1 MKKSK
6 SQAVV
11 TVVLLVMTVI
21 LFCFIGF
28 KIYEQNFKTN
38 NTTEP
43 IVSTSITDN
52 TTASITDN
60 TTASQAAVDI
70 PEIPERPNIGSS
82 AVSEKADIE
91 FDIGSVENN
100 PGPEFIEAEVEYGT
114 KEVK

>member
-52 TTASITDN
+52 TTAS
-60 TTASQAAVDI
+60 QATVDI

-82 AVSEKADIE
+82 AVSKKADIE

-100 PGPEFIEAEVEYGT
+100 PGPEFIEAEIEYGT

>member
-6 SQAVV
+6 SQTVV

-43 IVSTSITDN
+43 IISTSITDN
-52 TTASITDN
+52 TTAS
-60 TTASQAAVDI
+60 QATVDI

-100 PGPEFIEAEVEYGT
+100 PGPEFIEAEIEYGT

>member
-43 IVSTSITDN
+43 IISTIITDN
-52 TTASITDN
+52 TTE
-60 TTASQAAVDI
+60 SQATMDI
-70 PEIPERPNIGSS
+70 PAIPERPNIGSS

-91 FDIGSVENN
+91 FDIGSVEND
-100 PGPEFIEAEVEYGT
+100 PGPEFIEAEIEYST

>member
-6 SQAVV
+6 SQAIV

-52 TTASITDN
+52 TTAS
-60 TTASQAAVDI
+60 QATVDI

-91 FDIGSVENN
+91 FDIGSVENT

>member
-28 KIYEQNFKTN
+28 EIYEQNFKTN
-38 NTTEP
+38 TTIEP
-43 IVSTSITDN
+43 TISTSITDN
-52 TTASITDN
+52 TTAS
-60 TTASQAAVDI
+60 QATVDI

>member
-52 TTASITDN
+52 TTAS
-60 TTASQAAVDI
+60 QATVDI
-70 PEIPERPNIGSS
+70 HEIPERPNIGSS

>member
-21 LFCFIGF
+21 LFCSIGF
-28 KIYEQNFKTN
+28 KIYDQNFKTN

-43 IVSTSITDN
+43 IISTSITDN
-52 TTASITDN
+52 TTAS
-60 TTASQAAVDI
+60 QATVDI
-70 PEIPERPNIGSS
+70 PEIPERPNISSS

-100 PGPEFIEAEVEYGT
+100 PGPEFIEAEIEYGT

>member
-6 SQAVV
+6 SQTVV

-43 IVSTSITDN
+43 IIITSITDN
-52 TTASITDN
+52 TTAM
-60 TTASQAAVDI
+60 QATVDI

-82 AVSEKADIE
+82 ALSEKADIE

-100 PGPEFIEAEVEYGT
+100 PGPEFIEAEIEYGT

>member
-43 IVSTSITDN
+43 IISTSITDN
-52 TTASITDN
+52 TTAS
-60 TTASQAAVDI
+60 QATVDI
-70 PEIPERPNIGSS
+70 PEIPERPNISSS

-100 PGPEFIEAEVEYGT
+100 PGPEFIEAEIEYGT

>member
-11 TVVLLVMTVI
+11 TVILLVMTVI

-43 IVSTSITDN
+43 VVSTSITD
-52 TTASITDN
+52 S
-60 TTASQAAVDI
+60 TTASQATVDI

>member
-11 TVVLLVMTVI
+11 TVVLLVITVI

-43 IVSTSITDN
+43 IVST
-52 TTASITDN
+52 SITDN

>member
-43 IVSTSITDN
+43 IISTSITDN
-52 TTASITDN
+52 TTAS
-60 TTASQAAVDI
+60 QATVDI
-70 PEIPERPNIGSS
+70 PEIPERPNISSS

-91 FDIGSVENN
+91 FDIGSVEND

>member
-21 LFCFIGF
+21 LFCFIGC
-28 KIYEQNFKTN
+28 KIYEQNFKTK

-52 TTASITDN
+52 TTAS
-60 TTASQAAVDI
+60 QATVDI
-70 PEIPERPNIGSS
+70 PEIPERPNIGST

-100 PGPEFIEAEVEYGT
+100 PGPEFIEAEVENGT

>member
-43 IVSTSITDN
+43 IISTSIM
-52 TTASITDN
+52 DN
-60 TTASQAAVDI
+60 TTASQATVDI

-82 AVSEKADIE
+82 AASEKADIE

>member
-6 SQAVV
+6 SQTVV

-43 IVSTSITDN
+43 IISTSITD
-52 TTASITDN
+52 D
-60 TTASQAAVDI
+60 TTASQATVDI

>member
-43 IVSTSITDN
+43 IISTSITDN
-52 TTASITDN
+52 TTAS
-60 TTASQAAVDI
+60 QATVDI

-100 PGPEFIEAEVEYGT
+100 PGPEFIEAEIEYGT

>member
-6 SQAVV
+6 SQKVV

-28 KIYEQNFKTN
+28 KIYDQNFKTN
-38 NTTEP
+38 NTTDP
-43 IVSTSITDN
+43 IVITSITDN
-52 TTASITDN
+52 TTASQET
-60 TTASQAAVDI
+60 VDI

>member
-28 KIYEQNFKTN
+28 KIYDQNFKTN

-43 IVSTSITDN
+43 IISTSITDN
-52 TTASITDN
+52 TTAS
-60 TTASQAAVDI
+60 QATVDI

-82 AVSEKADIE
+82 AVSEKADVE

>member
-28 KIYEQNFKTN
+28 KLYEQNFNTN

-43 IVSTSITDN
+43 IISTSITDN
-52 TTASITDN
+52 TTAS
-60 TTASQAAVDI
+60 QATMDI
-70 PEIPERPNIGSS
+70 PAIPERPNIGSS

>member
-6 SQAVV
+6 SQTVV

-52 TTASITDN
+52 TTAS
-60 TTASQAAVDI
+60 QATVDI

>member
-43 IVSTSITDN
+43 IISTSITDN
-52 TTASITDN
+52 TTAS
-60 TTASQAAVDI
+60 QATVDI

-100 PGPEFIEAEVEYGT
+100 HGPEFIEAEVEYGT

>member
-11 TVVLLVMTVI
+11 TVILLVMTVI

-43 IVSTSITDN
+43 IISTSIK
-52 TTASITDN
+52 DN
-60 TTASQAAVDI
+60 TTASQATVDI

>member
-43 IVSTSITDN
+43 IISTSITDN
-52 TTASITDN
+52 TTAS
-60 TTASQAAVDI
+60 QATVDI

-91 FDIGSVENN
+91 FDIGSVEND

>member
-6 SQAVV
+6 SQTVV

-43 IVSTSITDN
+43 IISTSIK
-52 TTASITDN
+52 DN

-100 PGPEFIEAEVEYGT
+100 PGPEFIEAEIEYGT

>member
-52 TTASITDN
+52 TTASQVT
-60 TTASQAAVDI
+60 VDI

-100 PGPEFIEAEVEYGT
+100 PGPKFIEAEVEYGT
-114 KEVK
+114 KEIK

>member
-11 TVVLLVMTVI
+11 TVILLVMTII

-43 IVSTSITDN
+43 IISTSITDN
-52 TTASITDN
+52 TTAS
-60 TTASQAAVDI
+60 QATVDI
-70 PEIPERPNIGSS
+70 PEIPERPNIGSTS
-82 AVSEKADIE
+82 VSEKADIE

>member
-6 SQAVV
+6 SQTVV

-21 LFCFIGF
+21 LFCFICF

-43 IVSTSITDN
+43 IISTSIM
-52 TTASITDN
+52 DN
-60 TTASQAAVDI
+60 TTASQATVDI
-70 PEIPERPNIGSS
+70 PAIPERPNIGSN

>member
-52 TTASITDN
+52 TTAS
-60 TTASQAAVDI
+60 QATVDI

-100 PGPEFIEAEVEYGT
+100 PGPEFIEAEIEYST

>member
-43 IVSTSITDN
+43 IISTSITD
-52 TTASITDN
+52 D
-60 TTASQAAVDI
+60 TTASQATVDI

-114 KEVK
+114 KEVR

>member
-6 SQAVV
+6 SQTVV

-52 TTASITDN
+52 TTAS
-60 TTASQAAVDI
+60 QATVDI
-70 PEIPERPNIGSS
+70 PEIPDRPNIGSS

-100 PGPEFIEAEVEYGT
+100 PGPEFIEAEIEYGT

>member
-11 TVVLLVMTVI
+11 TVILLVMTVI

-52 TTASITDN
+52 TTAS
-60 TTASQAAVDI
+60 QATVDI

>member
-52 TTASITDN
+52 TTAS
-60 TTASQAAVDI
+60 QATVDI
-70 PEIPERPNIGSS
+70 PEIPDRPNTGST
-82 AVSEKADIE
+82 AVSEKADVE

>member
-43 IVSTSITDN
+43 IVSTSIM
-52 TTASITDN
+52 DN
-60 TTASQAAVDI
+60 TTASQATVDI

-100 PGPEFIEAEVEYGT
+100 PGPEFIEAEIEYGT

>member
-43 IVSTSITDN
+43 IIRT
-52 TTASITDN
+52 SITDN

-70 PEIPERPNIGSS
+70 PEIPKRPNIGTS

>member
-43 IVSTSITDN
+43 IISTSITDN
-52 TTASITDN
+52 TTAS
-60 TTASQAAVDI
+60 QATVDI

-91 FDIGSVENN
+91 FDIGSVENT

>member
-52 TTASITDN
+52 TTAS
-60 TTASQAAVDI
+60 QATVDI

>member
-52 TTASITDN
+52 TTAS
-60 TTASQAAVDI
+60 QAAVDI
-70 PEIPERPNIGSS
+70 PEIPQRPNIGSS

-114 KEVK
+114 KEKK

>member
-43 IVSTSITDN
+43 IISTSITDN
-52 TTASITDN
+52 TTAS
-60 TTASQAAVDI
+60 QATVDI

-82 AVSEKADIE
+82 AVSEKADME

>member
-52 TTASITDN
+52 TTAS
-60 TTASQAAVDI
+60 QATVDI
-70 PEIPERPNIGSS
+70 PEIPERPNIGSA

>member
-6 SQAVV
+6 SQAIV

-43 IVSTSITDN
+43 IISTSITDN
-52 TTASITDN
+52 TTAS
-60 TTASQAAVDI
+60 QATVDI